1 MIYEFTF
8 ENYRSYKHEASIDF
22 TAKPINEFED
32 TLIRL
37 NEREGILPVCAIYG
51 PNGGGKSSVIMAI
64 DELRR
69 IVLQPLLQLAFMKK
83 KNEELGEASIEQLS
97 ESLKDIHT
105 YSSYYKWDNESINNP
120 TKYSILFEVDDC
132 KYRYEF
138 EINQEEILVENLYM
152 ENAGEIEAIFERDEE
167 GVYLCEQ
174 LESVDLENMNESL
187 PLLSYISMFKNI
199 NVVDRVIRFF
209 LQIKVL
215 NYDKP
220 NLDRRIFVE
229 QIENDKSRVC
239 NVLQSMGIDICD
251 IKVEYNDD
259 GSIEEIYTIH
269 LLSSGEIKTLRLS
282 EESSG
287 TKKIISIIPI
297 LLNGIDRNCLFLID
311 ELDAKLH
318 PLLLRKI
325 IELFSNRSINK
336 GTSQL
341 LFTSHDLTTMSKD
354 VFRRDEIWFSAIN
367 AYDESVLYSLVDF
380 RKEGGSKPRNDENYS
395 KQYLE
400 GRYGADPYF
409 KKLVNWEVVD

>member
-22 TAKPINEFED
+22 TAKSINEFED
-32 TLIRL
+32 TLIKV
-37 NEREGILPVCAIYG
+37 NDNNSILPVCAIYG

-187 PLLSYISMFKNI
+187 PLLSYIAMFKNI

-269 LLSSGEIKTLRLS
+269 RLSSGEIKTLRLS

-297 LLNGIDRNCLFLID
+297 LLNGIERNCLFLID

-325 IELFSNRSINK
+325 IELFSNRNINK